1 MLIIA
6 ERINSTRKNIAP
18 AVKNRDTAFIQNEAK
33 KQADAGANYIDCNA
47 ATVGPEAEPDALCWL
62 VKVVQDTVNLPIS
75 LDSPN
80 PKAIAAAM
88 KVHRGTPLVNSISGE
103 RERITNLLP
112 LIVEHKPK
120 VMALC
125 MDDRGMPQSAA
136 DRIDAGTKLLDQM
149 LAAGVPQSDIII
161 DPLICPISTDS
172 NHGHMVFE
180 AIRALKQRYPAAMIS
195 IGLTNVSFGLP
206 ERKWLNRAM
215 LLLAM
220 GAGMDAVIIDPTDAE
235 QMALMFAAE
244 TLLGRDE
251 MCANYIM
258 AAREG
263 KLTNKPKTI

>member
-33 KQADAGANYIDCNA
+33 KQADAGAHYIDCNA

-62 VKVVQDTVNLPIS
+62 VKVVQDTVNLPVS

-149 LAAGVPQSDIII
+149 LAAGVPQGDIII

-172 NHGHMVFE
+172 NHGNMVFE

-220 GAGMDAVIIDPTDAE
+220 GAGMDAVIIDPTDAD

-244 TLLGRDE
+244 ALLGRDE
-251 MCANYIM
+251 MCANSIL

-263 KLTNKPKTI
+263 KLPGKPKA